1 MVMFYSGWL
10 EKAVLRRWHL
20 SRVLK
25 EVMEGATRI
34 SGGRVFRPLK
44 QLVQRPWGEAQLPGL
59 RNKRAAW
66 LEQGKREGRL
76 KSGRLTGR

>member
-25 EVMEGATRI
+25 EVMEGATQI
-34 SGGRVFRPLK
+34 SGGRVFRPRK